1 MLLTQEFEKM
11 TQEFEKIAKKFES
24 GQLKEEYWKALTELC
39 QNDSEARKVALIAAE
54 NNSKEKF
61 FNNYPIWKDNLQY
74 DEIKYAYNIG
84 GGYICGAFNPCV
96 YLDVVIGCNSK
107 GKTTANSKTVVAK
120 DHFKCFLKDG
130 KIFYSEFYL
139 SGKLKNEEIFFI
151 YKQNTITA
159 YAFSIDNDA
168 QLDGKLVSAFEAKY
182 KNGYISSYIEVFDL
196 NSDDNEILFQRN
208 KAEYE
213 FDDNGIKTIKIYDP
227 IEADVFETYSFE
239 NENGYIKRYIIG
251 SEKYN
256 INKPVSSFLGKYY
269 DNEK

>member
-1 MLLTQEFEKM
+1 MFLP
-11 TQEFEKIAKKFES
+11 QEFEKIAEKFES
-24 GQLKEEYWKALTELC
+24 GQLKEDYRKALTELC
-39 QNDSEARKVALIAAE
+39 QNDSEARKVALSAAE

-61 FNNYPIWKDNLQY
+61 FNNYPMWKDNLQY

-120 DHFKCFLKDG
+120 DHYKCYLKNG
-130 KIFYSEFYL
+130 RILFSEFYL
-139 SGKLKNEEIFFI
+139 SGRLKTEEIFFI
-151 YKQNTITA
+151 YNQNTITA
-159 YAFSIDNDA
+159 YVFSTDKEAD
-168 QLDGKLVSAFEAKY
+168 LDGRLISAFEAKY

-196 NSDDNEILFQRN
+196 SFNDNDILFQRE
-208 KAEYE
+208 KVEYE
-213 FDDNGIKTIKIYDP
+213 FNDEGIYIIKIYDP
-227 IEADVFETYSFE
+227 FEADVFETYSFE

-256 INKPVSSFLGKYY
+256 INKPVSSFSGKYY